1 MIEENV
7 EKGEAQNDGSD
18 TQNVKTE
25 QVVESAPVETNEQAP
40 SPDAPSPDAP
50 DLDVTGEN
58 SVVEEEVVTQF
69 DPDEKI
75 LSDMLESGKAE
86 VTTNELIQAG
96 FDSSRMASYS
106 FQVGGFKL
114 SRLLLVSPYK
124 IEKTQ

>member
-7 EKGEAQNDGSD
+7 ENVAPQNDSPEA
-18 TQNVKTE
+18 QNVKTE
-25 QVVESAPVETNEQAP
+25 ESANVPVEAVTDQAP
-40 SPDAPSPDAP
+40 P

-58 SVVEEEVVTQF
+58 SVVEEQIVTHF
-69 DPDEKI
+69 DKDEKI
-75 LSDMLESGKAE
+75 LSDMFESGKVE

-96 FDSSRMASYS
+96 FDTSRMASYS